1 MVSDRRISRMRKMSK
16 MMKSWIKMKRKTWM
30 TKTWMIKTRVT
41 RKLSSL
47 ENRREPREKKRDKQ
61 FVKAAKVEWPI
72 EAHKR

>member
-1 MVSDRRISRMRKMSK
+1 
-16 MMKSWIKMKRKTWM
+16 MKTWIKMKRKTWM

-47 ENRREPREKKRDKQ
+47 ENRRELREKKRDKQ

-72 EAHKR
+72 EALKR